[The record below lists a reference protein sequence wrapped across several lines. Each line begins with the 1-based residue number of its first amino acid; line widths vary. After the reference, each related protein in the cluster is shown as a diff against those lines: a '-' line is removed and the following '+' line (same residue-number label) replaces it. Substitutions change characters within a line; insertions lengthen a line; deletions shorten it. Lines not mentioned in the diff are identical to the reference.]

1 MVVGWHPIC
10 PVRWSLCRG
19 LLAVEVVKEVMELAA
34 ILTLA
39 AQSVVGD
46 LEDLVLQL

>member
-10 PVRWSLCRG
+10 PVRWSLCRS
-19 LLAVEVVKEVMELAA
+19 LLVVMVVKEVIELVA

-39 AQSVVGD
+39 VQSVVGD
-46 LEDLVLQL
+46 LEDSVLQL